1 MKPDNMDIEKARKH
15 NALRFMQELQRDL
28 ERNARVTKLL
38 TDCHKRISHSTPQ
51 WGDRDLLQRI
61 SEEVME
67 AGK

>member
-38 TDCHKRISHSTPQ
+38 TDCHKRISHRS
-51 WGDRDLLQRI
+51 R
-61 SEEVME
+61 E
-67 AGK
+67 